1 MSYGQLSL
9 TPVRVELPAYGYSF
23 TVNLSSSESSNV
35 LAIKEAISL
44 TCPGNPRIDGQRII
58 WRGRVLNDE
67 EKVADLWPEADG
79 LRRIVHLSVHPSA
92 WTGKPPSKEL
102 IRDEKGKGKEID
114 VGQTE
119 KVIMDKLRVVAA
131 PTSES
136 TTSQPAP
143 IPAPTPSSTPVS
155 PALPGYLLSKHRQA
169 LSVLTHEAF
178 TPSDI
183 NRELAVEFVNA
194 HGYIWPQIL
203 DEQFPNQN
211 ENSEKGL
218 RYQKDIIDGRPYL
231 RLLNSAELP
240 TPAQIHAFR
249 ILSYT
254 IELLKLPP
262 LIPTPTQP
270 FSSATSQARTQRD
283 PVTTPVQ
290 IPAHLNAILQQ
301 MGLPPINHDLPPGV
315 VQVIQQPQVIQVN
328 QQAGQFDLNQLLN
341 RNAQH
346 FNGNNAA
353 HPVNPNP
360 PIQIQHI
367 NLRPLI
373 LPIFMLSL
381 RTLLLLYFVAP
392 ARKPFFLLL
401 ILAWVGWEIWGWFG
415 GLGLRV
421 EAEDQA
427 GDIGRGVRG
436 NNDNNGGGVVQAGVP
451 IPPPVPQHAQAPAP
465 NGPNAVVPANN
476 NAPGTTPARPPSI
489 IDALAS
495 FDITE
500 SEAALS
506 SFLPENDVKEPGLSR
521 KAISFFVLLIATVHP
536 AVWNRR
542 RAILRAREGRVKV
555 EMNALTEGAGEQTDV
570 VSGEADEGSS
580 VGNGDGEESNDAST
594 MENARRAQRRGEM
607 FLRYMRRPSWVRKY
621 MRRVIIAGG
630 ENAWADEAD

>member
-79 LRRIVHLSVHPSA
+79 MRRIVHLSVHPSA

-114 VGQTE
+114 LGQTE

-143 IPAPTPSSTPVS
+143 TPAPTPSSTPVS

-211 ENSEKGL
+211 GNSEKEL

-231 RLLNSAELP
+231 RLLNSTELP
-240 TPAQIHAFR
+240 TPAQIHAFQ

-262 LIPTPTQP
+262 LLPTPTQP
-270 FSSATSQARTQRD
+270 FSSATGQAQTQRD

-301 MGLPPINHDLPPGV
+301 MGLPPINHDLPPG
-315 VQVIQQPQVIQVN
+315 
-328 QQAGQFDLNQLLN
+328 
-341 RNAQH
+341 H

-421 EAEDQA
+421 EVEDQA

-436 NNDNNGGGVVQAGVP
+436 NNDNNGGGVAQAGVP

-465 NGPNAVVPANN
+465 NGPHAVVPGNN

-555 EMNALTEGAGEQTDV
+555 EMNALTEGAGEQTD
-570 VSGEADEGSS
+570 
-580 VGNGDGEESNDAST
+580 
-594 MENARRAQRRGEM
+594 NARRAQRRGEM
-607 FLRYMRRPSWVRKY
+607 FLRYMRRPSWVRRY